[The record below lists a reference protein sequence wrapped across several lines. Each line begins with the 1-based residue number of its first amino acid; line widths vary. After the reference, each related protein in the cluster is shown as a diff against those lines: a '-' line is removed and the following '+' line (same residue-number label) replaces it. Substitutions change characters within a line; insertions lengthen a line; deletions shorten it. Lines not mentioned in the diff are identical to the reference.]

1 MLCSLLKV
9 VTLSFTFS
17 HLIPCD
23 RRDDGAYSILCQE
36 ASIYLEIASGNGSVS
51 ATVLFEKNSQRAKN
65 GNIFS
70 LNTCPTELFKD

>member
-23 RRDDGAYSILCQE
+23 RRDDGAYS
-36 ASIYLEIASGNGSVS
+36 AKKVYLEIASGNGSVS
-51 ATVLFEKNSQRAKN
+51 AAEATVLFEKKFPEGKKRKY
-65 GNIFS
+65 IFS
-70 LNTCPTELFKD
+70 QYVSN

>member
-23 RRDDGAYSILCQE
+23 RRDDGAYS
-36 ASIYLEIASGNGSVS
+36 AKKVYLEIASGNGSVS
-51 ATVLFEKNSQRAKN
+51 ATVLLEKNSQRAKN